1 LVNGKGYEF
10 CSGVEFKIPVEC
22 SFITKDAYMAGLS
35 CGIVGLPNVGKS
47 TLFNALTSNNAAE
60 VANYP
65 FCTIEPNE
73 GIIEVYDPR
82 LQQLSNISKSKK
94 LIYATTT
101 FVDIAG
107 LVEGASKGEGL
118 GNKFLIN
125 IRDTDA
131 IVHVVRCFDSS
142 DIVHVSGKV
151 DPIHDIEVINL
162 ELVLSDLQSAE
173 NAFSRVE
180 KQARGKKEMLPLLN
194 ALEKVKNH
202 LDKSLPVRTLELSD
216 EEKELLKPYP
226 FLSAKKVLYV
236 ANVSEEHLPTLEN
249 EYVQKVREYAAREGN
264 KVISIC
270 AKLEE
275 EIAQLPTEERKE
287 FLESLGLKE
296 SGLQRLARESFSMLD
311 LITYLTTGEI
321 ETRAW
326 TITKGT
332 NAVDAAAKIHTD
344 IQKGFIRAEV
354 ISYDDFVQYKGRV
367 GSKESG
373 KARAEGRDYIVKD
386 GDVILFLHN

>member
-1 LVNGKGYEF
+1 MSFYHER
-10 CSGVEFKIPVEC
+10 KI
-22 SFITKDAYMAGLS
+22 KMAGLS

-47 TLFNALTSNNAAE
+47 TLFNALTSNVAE

-82 LQQLSNISKSKK
+82 LEQLSKISKSKK
-94 LIYATTT
+94 LVYAPTT

-151 DPIHDIEVINL
+151 DPIRDIDVINL
-162 ELVLSDLQSAE
+162 ELVLSDLQAAE
-173 NAFSRVE
+173 NAYTRVE
-180 KQARGKKEMLPLLN
+180 KQAKGKKEMQPLLDVL
-194 ALEKVKNH
+194 AKVKSH
-202 LDKSLPVRTLELSD
+202 LDKNLPVRLLDLSD

-249 EYVQKVREYAAREGN
+249 EYVARVREYATKEGN
-264 KVISIC
+264 KVISVC

-275 EIAQLPTEERKE
+275 EIAQLPPAERKE
-287 FLESLGLKE
+287 FLESLGLPE
-296 SGLQRLARESFSMLD
+296 SGLQKLARESFAMLD

-354 ISYDDFVQYKGRV
+354 VSYEDFVHYKGRV
-367 GSKESG
+367 GAKEAG